1 MILDLIAT
9 VLIGILAA
17 RQTFTAAEVWGGPY
31 PEKGKFIVISAGV
44 LLGALL
50 TLLAV
55 WL

>member
-1 MILDLIAT
+1 MILNLIAT
-9 VLIGILAA
+9 LLIGIIAA
-17 RQTFTAAEVWGGPY
+17 RQTFSAVEVWGGPY
-31 PEKGKFIVISAGV
+31 PGKGKFILITAGV